1 MARERCNELCT
12 KASTGMCAHCDAF
25 DERDRF
31 ERPFWAVVTPCIKGL
46 RWLRAHGSLALL
58 TVVSLGFLVPLI
70 YAWWLQLDQL
80 DQPITCQASFG
91 PLEERNGYLEIQLT
105 EYHPSEPV
113 FSGKLFFVS
122 VDPSNAGVSTVTVTR
137 SQKRSYG
144 RSIRVIRTTWDNS
157 WKALR
162 PQVPEDFDLITE
174 ASSHQKFP
182 YDSARFNFELD
193 VDPPIDFKVIRIV
206 NRVPGFTMNCST
218 MQSYRPHARTLQ
230 IHFGLERSLIIWLF
244 VIMLVVASVGFFVL
258 IFLTAQITTLAT
270 SMAAFFFSL
279 WTMRRI
285 LEPLM
290 KTFPTLF
297 DYGMLTICILALLC
311 VSWKVY
317 FLKRP
322 ESGV

>member
-1 MARERCNELCT
+1 M
-12 KASTGMCAHCDAF
+12 
-25 DERDRF
+25 
-31 ERPFWAVVTPCIKGL
+31 
-46 RWLRAHGSLALL
+46 
-58 TVVSLGFLVPLI
+58 
-70 YAWWLQLDQL
+70 
-80 DQPITCQASFG
+80 
-91 PLEERNGYLEIQLT
+91 
-105 EYHPSEPV
+105 
-113 FSGKLFFVS
+113 S
-122 VDPSNAGVSTVTVTR
+122 V
-137 SQKRSYG
+137 
-144 RSIRVIRTTWDNS
+144 
-157 WKALR
+157 
-162 PQVPEDFDLITE
+162 
-174 ASSHQKFP
+174 
-182 YDSARFNFELD
+182 
-193 VDPPIDFKVIRIV
+193 
-206 NRVPGFTMNCST
+206 
-218 MQSYRPHARTLQ
+218 
-230 IHFGLERSLIIWLF
+230 IIWLF